1 MNSREDSCR
10 TRGSDTRTASGQDG
24 YALLLVLMLLS
35 LAMTLMLG
43 YFSLTMIELGASRSS
58 LTSFQGFY
66 FAEAG
71 LNVRADLV
79 RQAFT
84 GFARPSGTTP
94 TDPETAAACQG
105 SNMGSGDFRCV
116 NYSFPHRTVVTFLEE
131 APNSANPIVVPRG
144 EQFQNLNGQEY
155 HYVVYSR
162 ALNNAQQAEAV
173 LEMHFKSRL
182 IPLFQFAAF
191 YNKDLELL
199 SLAGLLLQGPVH
211 TNGDLYVGSG
221 GTLDVIGQV
230 TVSGSLYRGRK
241 ETDTC
246 MAGPVRVIDPE
257 NPREL
262 PTCSGSRRL
271 IAQSELTA
279 WREMV
284 KTGVNALALPPA
296 DVLDPVAGKS
306 YWDNAD
312 LRIMLDL
319 NQSPPEIRVR
329 DVDGS
334 INNGKSVHLASC
346 GVATLSNTFNNERE
360 GTAIEMLDLDVQ
372 GMLDCLHSTNMLGTP
387 LDETSDGGLVWY
399 LGVDGPNASG
409 VNNYGVRLTNGAE
422 LASTVFGAP
431 AIAGLSIATGQAIY
445 IEGDYNAVNKKPAA
459 VLADS
464 LNVLSNSWTDAA
476 GLASAAGGTLA
487 AASGT
492 TINAAFLA
500 GTDTTGGFEGSA
512 GQSLGGYNGGI
523 KGLMRL
529 HENWFG
535 RTLIYRGSF
544 VSLGTPVHVNGA
556 WVVGSTYYR
565 EPTPDYG
572 YDTDFDDALMLPP
585 LSPQFVYLKQEL
597 FVRQFE
603 L

>member
-1 MNSREDSCR
+1 MSSRETGHR
-10 TRGSDTRTASGQDG
+10 PPEQDG

-43 YFSLTMIELGASRSS
+43 YFSLTMIELGTSRSS
-58 LTSFQGFY
+58 LASFQGFY
-66 FAEAG
+66 SAEAG
-71 LNVRADLV
+71 LNVRADIV

-84 GFARPSGTTP
+84 GFSQPSGTTP
-94 TDPETAAACQG
+94 DDPETSAACQG
-105 SNMGSGDFRCV
+105 SNQGAGDFRCI
-116 NYSFPHRTVVTFLEE
+116 NYSFPDRTVVTFLEE

-144 EQFQNLNGQEY
+144 EQFGNLNGTEY

-162 ALNNAQQAEAV
+162 AMNNAQRPEAV

-199 SLAGLLLQGPVH
+199 STAGLVLEGPVH
-211 TNGDLYVGSG
+211 TNGDLYVGSA
-221 GTLDVIGQV
+221 GTLDVIGPV

-241 ETDTC
+241 EADSC
-246 MAGPVRVIDPE
+246 MVGPVRVIDPE

-262 PTCSGSRRL
+262 PTCSGSRRV
-271 IAQSELTA
+271 IAQSELLP
-279 WREMV
+279 WRDMV
-284 KTGVNALALPPA
+284 KTGVDALALPPA
-296 DVLDPVAGKS
+296 DVLDPVAGKI
-306 YWDNAD
+306 YWDSAD

-346 GVATLSNTFNNERE
+346 GVATQTSTLYDTRE
-360 GTAIEMLDLDVQ
+360 GTSIEMLDLDVQ

-399 LGVDGPNASG
+399 LGVDGPNAG
-409 VNNYGVRLTNGAE
+409 GINNYGVRLTNGGT
-422 LASTVFGAP
+422 LASTLIGAP
-431 AIAGLSIATGQAIY
+431 AIVGLSIATGQAIY
-445 IEGDYNAVNKKPAA
+445 VEGDYNAVDKKPAA

-464 LNVLSNSWTDAA
+464 LNVLSNNWSDLAGATAA
-476 GLASAAGGTLA
+476 ASSALAP
-487 AASGT
+487 ASGT

-500 GTDTTGGFEGSA
+500 GTDTTGGIEGSS
-512 GQSLGGYNGGI
+512 GQDLGGYNGGV

-529 HENWFG
+529 HENWTG
-535 RTLIYRGSF
+535 HTLIYRGSF
-544 VSLGTPVHVNGA
+544 VSLGAPVHVNGA
-556 WVVGSTYYR
+556 WAYGTSYYT

-572 YDTDFDDALMLPP
+572 YDIDFDDALLLPP